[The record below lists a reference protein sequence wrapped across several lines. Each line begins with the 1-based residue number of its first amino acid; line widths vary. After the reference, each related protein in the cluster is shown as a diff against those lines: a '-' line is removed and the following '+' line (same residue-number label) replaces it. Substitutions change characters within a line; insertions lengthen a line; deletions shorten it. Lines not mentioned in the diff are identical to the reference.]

1 MTFTNDQFALANKIS
16 LITGKRKYDWTRDD
30 LLKVIVEMKI
40 ERVNFHYTGIDGK
53 LKEMRIP
60 VLNKTQ
66 IETVLA
72 EGERCDGS
80 SLFKGIVD
88 AGKSDLYV
96 VPVYHT
102 AFLNPFDD
110 KSMGIICRFLS
121 PDGELAPFAPDNIL
135 HKAHNEFKKNTGMEF
150 HALGELEFYLIGN
163 YENNTYQAAKQTGYH
178 GTAPFVKTA
187 DVIAEMLKYISQIT
201 NDVKYA
207 HNEVGYIPYLESDF
221 EELKGKSAE
230 QVEIEFLPTPIDETA
245 DIMVLASWIVRNV
258 AYKHNMIATFF
269 PKIDVDHAGSGLH
282 FHTLLKKDGKNVM
295 VNQDGSLSENSKKL
309 IGGLCQYASSLTA
322 FGNMCS
328 SSYLR
333 LVPHQEAPT
342 KVCWSESNRS
352 AMIRVPLAWT
362 NVSNLAQKLNPQQTE
377 PYELEESRQTVELR
391 SPDGS
396 ANVHLLLA
404 GMTMAA
410 DWAFSNPAEALRLT
424 EESYVTGNIH
434 SNPLYDNLP
443 ELATSCVESSEKLLQ
458 HKNLYE
464 RNNIFPNR
472 LINYVAQYLEKEND
486 RNLNKRLI
494 SLPEEEKKY
503 ESRRIMHK
511 HLHKH

>member
-1 MTFTNDQFALANKIS
+1 MKYSDSQFALANKIS
-16 LITGKRKYDWTRDD
+16 LITGKNKYDWTRDD
-30 LLKVIVEMKI
+30 LLKVIVEKQI
-40 ERVNFHYTGIDGK
+40 ERVTFHYTGIDGK

-60 VLNKTQ
+60 VMNIRQ

-96 VPVYHT
+96 VPLYKT

-110 KSMGIICRFLS
+110 KSLNLMCRFMT
-121 PDGELAPFAPDNIL
+121 PDGELASFAPDNIL
-135 HKAHNEFKKNTGMEF
+135 ANAYSLFKKSTGMEF

-163 YENNTYQAAKQTGYH
+163 HENTSYHLPKQKGYH
-178 GTAPFVKTA
+178 GTAPFIKT
-187 DVIAEMLKYISQIT
+187 DYVVNEMLHHMSQIT
-201 NDVKYA
+201 NDIKYA
-207 HNEVGYIPYLESDF
+207 HNEVGYIHNIESDF
-221 EELKGKSAE
+221 AELKGKSAE

-245 DIMVLASWIVRNV
+245 DIIVLSSWITRNV
-258 AYKHNMIATFF
+258 AYQHNMIATFF

-282 FHTLLKKDGKNVM
+282 FHTMLKKDGKNAM
-295 VNQDGSLSENSKKL
+295 VNKDGSLSIESKKL
-309 IGGLCQYASSLTA
+309 IGGMCQYASSLTA

-352 AMIRVPLAWT
+352 AMIRVPLGW
-362 NVSNLAQKLNPQQTE
+362 NNLDNLAQKINTQQIDA
-377 PYELEESRQTVELR
+377 YIQDESRQTVELR

-396 ANVHLLLA
+396 ANAHLLLA

-410 DWAFSNPAEALRLT
+410 EWGFSNSEQALRIAN
-424 EESYVTGNIH
+424 ESYVTGNIH
-434 SNPLYDNLP
+434 SNPQYDHLP

-464 RNNIFPNR
+464 RDGIFPNR
-472 LINYVAQYLEKEND
+472 MINYIANYLEHEND
-486 RNLNKRLI
+486 RNLNKRLMAL
-494 SLPEEEKKY
+494 SEEEKKY

-511 HLHKH
+511 NLFRF